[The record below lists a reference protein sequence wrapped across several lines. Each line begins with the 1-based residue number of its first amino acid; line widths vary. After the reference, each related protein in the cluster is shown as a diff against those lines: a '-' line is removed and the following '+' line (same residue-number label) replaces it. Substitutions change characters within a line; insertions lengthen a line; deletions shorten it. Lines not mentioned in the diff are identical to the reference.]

1 MTTEISMPLAS
12 AQGDDVEEEAD
23 YEADMD
29 GGLFKLMPALGV
41 DMPIGTNVWRLS
53 SSGWCWTPEEGPGS
67 SAGQP
72 SLASRSGRSG
82 PSPRKALAPGA
93 GQPSPAEAGAAD
105 RARERHSAQGM
116 ACDLVGHALREWCAN
131 NDLKYN

>member
-1 MTTEISMPLAS
+1 MIAEISMPLAS

-53 SSGWCWTPEEGPGS
+53 SSVVLDARGRPLLQRRAT
-67 SAGQP
+67 
-72 SLASRSGRSG
+72 LASRSGRSG

-105 RARERHSAQGM
+105 RAREMHSAQGM
-116 ACDLVGHALREWCAN
+116 ACDLVGNALREWCAN

>member
-1 MTTEISMPLAS
+1 MPLAS

-53 SSGWCWTPEEGPGS
+53 SSVVLDARGRDMLQRRAT
-67 SAGQP
+67 
-72 SLASRSGRSG
+72 LASRSGRSG
-82 PSPRKALAPGA
+82 QSPRKAFSTRLG
-93 GQPSPAEAGAAD
+93 G
-105 RARERHSAQGM
+105 RAQG
-116 ACDLVGHALREWCAN
+116 VLRGGQS
-131 NDLKYN
+131 LQ